1 MRCLCAAL
9 LVVYAS
15 LVSTQSQHAEF
26 FAVVELASPFSDA
39 IASFRDEIQILMD
52 SDAGGGNTL
61 LLVNP
66 DSNVVVAG
74 ICNLSRCLGQPPRP
88 AQY

>member
-39 IASFRDEIQILMD
+39 IASSRD
-52 SDAGGGNTL
+52 
-61 LLVNP
+61 
-66 DSNVVVAG
+66 
-74 ICNLSRCLGQPPRP
+74 
-88 AQY
+88 